1 MKKYL
6 KILGVAIIFGGLL
19 AYLFYYDINKEVRA
33 ISKKEEVIT
42 LFQVGVF
49 KDYNNAT
56 FFSKTFP
63 SSLIYKDNDYYRVI
77 IAISYHEETKLKL
90 ESIYQN
96 SEIEYYEKE
105 IRINKDFIEKISNYE
120 SIILKSNKEEVINN
134 VNNSILLFIF
144 SGSINRFL
152 IAINPN
158 LDTKNIELNYDKY
171 LKDELDNIKKINN
184 IEFNDDLDLQVS
196 RVKYRNVYEYSD
208 TLTIYKGFKNSVFVN
223 DVVLNNDGLIGIV
236 TKTYDYYSIVT
247 LITNKNSNIS
257 VKINDA
263 IGILKT
269 INNTLVVTNI
279 NNYEKVN
286 VDDEIYTSG
295 LGNLP
300 DNIYIGKV
308 KSINLNNTEIEKVVE
323 VNINDRLEKLDY
335 LFIRSNHD

>member
-1 MKKYL
+1 MIKKY
-6 KILGVAIIFGGLL
+6 
-19 AYLFYYDINKEVRA
+19 
-33 ISKKEEVIT
+33 
-42 LFQVGVF
+42 
-49 KDYNNAT
+49 KDYILL
-56 FFSKTFP
+56 
-63 SSLIYKDNDYYRVI
+63 LIV
-77 IAISYHEETKLKL
+77 
-90 ESIYQN
+90 
-96 SEIEYYEKE
+96 
-105 IRINKDFIEKISNYE
+105 F
-120 SIILKSNKEEVINN
+120 
-134 VNNSILLFIF
+134 LLFIF

-184 IEFNDDLDLQVS
+184 IEFNNDLNLQVS

-208 TLTIYKGFKNSVFVN
+208 TLTIYKGFKNNVFVN

-279 NNYEKVN
+279 NNYEKLN

>member
-1 MKKYL
+1 MIKKY
-6 KILGVAIIFGGLL
+6 KDYILLLIIF
-19 AYLFYYDINKEVRA
+19 
-33 ISKKEEVIT
+33 
-42 LFQVGVF
+42 
-49 KDYNNAT
+49 
-56 FFSKTFP
+56 
-63 SSLIYKDNDYYRVI
+63 
-77 IAISYHEETKLKL
+77 
-90 ESIYQN
+90 
-96 SEIEYYEKE
+96 
-105 IRINKDFIEKISNYE
+105 
-120 SIILKSNKEEVINN
+120 
-134 VNNSILLFIF
+134 LLFIF

-208 TLTIYKGFKNSVFVN
+208 TLTIYKGFKNNVFVN

-247 LITNKNSNIS
+247 LITNKDSNIS

-263 IGILKT
+263 IGILKV
-269 INNTLVVTNI
+269 INNNLVVTNI

-308 KSINLNNTEIEKVVE
+308 KSINLNNTEIEKVIE

>member
-1 MKKYL
+1 MIKKY
-6 KILGVAIIFGGLL
+6 
-19 AYLFYYDINKEVRA
+19 
-33 ISKKEEVIT
+33 
-42 LFQVGVF
+42 
-49 KDYNNAT
+49 KDYILL
-56 FFSKTFP
+56 
-63 SSLIYKDNDYYRVI
+63 LIV
-77 IAISYHEETKLKL
+77 
-90 ESIYQN
+90 
-96 SEIEYYEKE
+96 
-105 IRINKDFIEKISNYE
+105 F
-120 SIILKSNKEEVINN
+120 
-134 VNNSILLFIF
+134 LLFIF

-171 LKDELDNIKKINN
+171 LKEELDNIKKINN
-184 IEFNDDLDLQVS
+184 IEFNNDLNLQVS

-208 TLTIYKGFKNSVFVN
+208 TLTIYKGFKNNVFVN

-247 LITNKNSNIS
+247 LITNKSSNIS

-308 KSINLNNTEIEKVVE
+308 KSINLNNTEIEKVIE
-323 VNINDRLEKLDY
+323 VDLNDRLEKLDY
-335 LFIRSNHD
+335 VFIRSNHD

>member
-1 MKKYL
+1 MIKKY
-6 KILGVAIIFGGLL
+6 
-19 AYLFYYDINKEVRA
+19 
-33 ISKKEEVIT
+33 
-42 LFQVGVF
+42 
-49 KDYNNAT
+49 KDYILL
-56 FFSKTFP
+56 
-63 SSLIYKDNDYYRVI
+63 LIV
-77 IAISYHEETKLKL
+77 
-90 ESIYQN
+90 
-96 SEIEYYEKE
+96 
-105 IRINKDFIEKISNYE
+105 F
-120 SIILKSNKEEVINN
+120 
-134 VNNSILLFIF
+134 LLFIF

-171 LKDELDNIKKINN
+171 LKEELDNIKKINN
-184 IEFNDDLDLQVS
+184 IEFNNDLNLQVS

-208 TLTIYKGFKNSVFVN
+208 TLTIYKGFKNNVFVN

-247 LITNKNSNIS
+247 LITNKSSNIS

-263 IGILKT
+263 IGILKV

-308 KSINLNNTEIEKVVE
+308 KSINLNNTEIEKVIE
-323 VNINDRLEKLDY
+323 VDLNDRLEKLDY
-335 LFIRSNHD
+335 VFIRSNHD

>member
-1 MKKYL
+1 MIKKY
-6 KILGVAIIFGGLL
+6 KDYILLLIIF
-19 AYLFYYDINKEVRA
+19 
-33 ISKKEEVIT
+33 
-42 LFQVGVF
+42 
-49 KDYNNAT
+49 
-56 FFSKTFP
+56 
-63 SSLIYKDNDYYRVI
+63 
-77 IAISYHEETKLKL
+77 
-90 ESIYQN
+90 
-96 SEIEYYEKE
+96 
-105 IRINKDFIEKISNYE
+105 
-120 SIILKSNKEEVINN
+120 
-134 VNNSILLFIF
+134 LLFIF

-208 TLTIYKGFKNSVFVN
+208 TLTIYKGFKNNVFVN

-300 DNIYIGKV
+300 DSIYIGKV

-335 LFIRSNHD
+335 LFIRRNLD

>member
-1 MKKYL
+1 MIKKY
-6 KILGVAIIFGGLL
+6 KDYILLLIIF
-19 AYLFYYDINKEVRA
+19 
-33 ISKKEEVIT
+33 
-42 LFQVGVF
+42 
-49 KDYNNAT
+49 
-56 FFSKTFP
+56 
-63 SSLIYKDNDYYRVI
+63 
-77 IAISYHEETKLKL
+77 
-90 ESIYQN
+90 
-96 SEIEYYEKE
+96 
-105 IRINKDFIEKISNYE
+105 
-120 SIILKSNKEEVINN
+120 
-134 VNNSILLFIF
+134 LLFIF

-208 TLTIYKGFKNSVFVN
+208 TLTIYKGFKNNVFVN

-247 LITNKNSNIS
+247 LITNKSSNIS

-308 KSINLNNTEIEKVVE
+308 KSINLNNTEIEKVIE

>member
-1 MKKYL
+1 MIKKY
-6 KILGVAIIFGGLL
+6 KDYILLLIIF
-19 AYLFYYDINKEVRA
+19 
-33 ISKKEEVIT
+33 
-42 LFQVGVF
+42 
-49 KDYNNAT
+49 
-56 FFSKTFP
+56 
-63 SSLIYKDNDYYRVI
+63 
-77 IAISYHEETKLKL
+77 
-90 ESIYQN
+90 
-96 SEIEYYEKE
+96 
-105 IRINKDFIEKISNYE
+105 
-120 SIILKSNKEEVINN
+120 
-134 VNNSILLFIF
+134 LLFIF

-184 IEFNDDLDLQVS
+184 IEFNDYLDLQVS

-208 TLTIYKGFKNSVFVN
+208 TLTIYKGFKNNVFVN

-247 LITNKNSNIS
+247 LITNKSSNIS

-308 KSINLNNTEIEKVVE
+308 KSINLNNTEIEKVIE

>member
-1 MKKYL
+1 MIKKY
-6 KILGVAIIFGGLL
+6 KDYILLLIIF
-19 AYLFYYDINKEVRA
+19 
-33 ISKKEEVIT
+33 
-42 LFQVGVF
+42 
-49 KDYNNAT
+49 
-56 FFSKTFP
+56 
-63 SSLIYKDNDYYRVI
+63 
-77 IAISYHEETKLKL
+77 
-90 ESIYQN
+90 
-96 SEIEYYEKE
+96 
-105 IRINKDFIEKISNYE
+105 
-120 SIILKSNKEEVINN
+120 
-134 VNNSILLFIF
+134 LLFIF

-196 RVKYRNVYEYSD
+196 RVKYRNVYEHSD
-208 TLTIYKGFKNSVFVN
+208 TLTIYKGFKNNVFVN

>member
-1 MKKYL
+1 MIKKY
-6 KILGVAIIFGGLL
+6 KDYILLLIIF
-19 AYLFYYDINKEVRA
+19 
-33 ISKKEEVIT
+33 
-42 LFQVGVF
+42 
-49 KDYNNAT
+49 
-56 FFSKTFP
+56 
-63 SSLIYKDNDYYRVI
+63 
-77 IAISYHEETKLKL
+77 
-90 ESIYQN
+90 
-96 SEIEYYEKE
+96 
-105 IRINKDFIEKISNYE
+105 
-120 SIILKSNKEEVINN
+120 
-134 VNNSILLFIF
+134 LLFIF

-208 TLTIYKGFKNSVFVN
+208 TLTIYKGFKNNVFVN

-269 INNTLVVTNI
+269 INNNLVVTNI
-279 NNYEKVN
+279 NNYEKVD

-323 VNINDRLEKLDY
+323 VNINNRLEKLDY

>member
-1 MKKYL
+1 MIKKY
-6 KILGVAIIFGGLL
+6 KDYILLLIIF
-19 AYLFYYDINKEVRA
+19 
-33 ISKKEEVIT
+33 
-42 LFQVGVF
+42 
-49 KDYNNAT
+49 
-56 FFSKTFP
+56 
-63 SSLIYKDNDYYRVI
+63 
-77 IAISYHEETKLKL
+77 
-90 ESIYQN
+90 
-96 SEIEYYEKE
+96 
-105 IRINKDFIEKISNYE
+105 
-120 SIILKSNKEEVINN
+120 
-134 VNNSILLFIF
+134 LLFIF

-208 TLTIYKGFKNSVFVN
+208 TLTIYKGFKNNVFVN
-223 DVVLNNDGLIGIV
+223 DIVLTNDGLIGIV

>member
-1 MKKYL
+1 MIKKY
-6 KILGVAIIFGGLL
+6 KDYILLLIIF
-19 AYLFYYDINKEVRA
+19 
-33 ISKKEEVIT
+33 
-42 LFQVGVF
+42 
-49 KDYNNAT
+49 
-56 FFSKTFP
+56 
-63 SSLIYKDNDYYRVI
+63 
-77 IAISYHEETKLKL
+77 
-90 ESIYQN
+90 
-96 SEIEYYEKE
+96 
-105 IRINKDFIEKISNYE
+105 
-120 SIILKSNKEEVINN
+120 
-134 VNNSILLFIF
+134 LLFIF

-208 TLTIYKGFKNSVFVN
+208 TLTIYKGFKNNVFVN
-223 DVVLNNDGLIGIV
+223 DIVLTNDGLIGIV

-247 LITNKNSNIS
+247 LISNKNSNIS

>member
-1 MKKYL
+1 MIKKY
-6 KILGVAIIFGGLL
+6 
-19 AYLFYYDINKEVRA
+19 
-33 ISKKEEVIT
+33 
-42 LFQVGVF
+42 
-49 KDYNNAT
+49 KDYILL
-56 FFSKTFP
+56 
-63 SSLIYKDNDYYRVI
+63 LIV
-77 IAISYHEETKLKL
+77 
-90 ESIYQN
+90 
-96 SEIEYYEKE
+96 
-105 IRINKDFIEKISNYE
+105 F
-120 SIILKSNKEEVINN
+120 
-134 VNNSILLFIF
+134 LLFIF

-171 LKDELDNIKKINN
+171 LKEELDNIKKINN
-184 IEFNDDLDLQVS
+184 IEFNDNLDLQVS

-208 TLTIYKGFKNSVFVN
+208 TLTIYKGFKNNIFVN
-223 DVVLNNDGLIGIV
+223 DIVLNNDGLIGIV
-236 TKTYDYYSIVT
+236 TKTYDYYSVVT
-247 LITNKNSNIS
+247 LITNKSSNIS

-335 LFIRSNHD
+335 VFIRSNHD

>member
-1 MKKYL
+1 MIKKY
-6 KILGVAIIFGGLL
+6 KDYILLLIIF
-19 AYLFYYDINKEVRA
+19 
-33 ISKKEEVIT
+33 
-42 LFQVGVF
+42 
-49 KDYNNAT
+49 
-56 FFSKTFP
+56 
-63 SSLIYKDNDYYRVI
+63 
-77 IAISYHEETKLKL
+77 
-90 ESIYQN
+90 
-96 SEIEYYEKE
+96 
-105 IRINKDFIEKISNYE
+105 
-120 SIILKSNKEEVINN
+120 
-134 VNNSILLFIF
+134 LLFIF

-208 TLTIYKGFKNSVFVN
+208 TLTIYKGFKNNVFVN
-223 DVVLNNDGLIGIV
+223 EVVLNNDGLIGIV

>member
-1 MKKYL
+1 MIKKY
-6 KILGVAIIFGGLL
+6 KDYILLLIIF
-19 AYLFYYDINKEVRA
+19 
-33 ISKKEEVIT
+33 
-42 LFQVGVF
+42 
-49 KDYNNAT
+49 
-56 FFSKTFP
+56 
-63 SSLIYKDNDYYRVI
+63 
-77 IAISYHEETKLKL
+77 
-90 ESIYQN
+90 
-96 SEIEYYEKE
+96 
-105 IRINKDFIEKISNYE
+105 
-120 SIILKSNKEEVINN
+120 
-134 VNNSILLFIF
+134 LLFIF

-196 RVKYRNVYEYSD
+196 RVKYRNIYEYSD
-208 TLTIYKGFKNSVFVN
+208 TLTIYKGFKNNVFVN

-286 VDDEIYTSG
+286 VDDEIYTSV

-323 VNINDRLEKLDY
+323 VNINNRLEKLDY

>member
-1 MKKYL
+1 MIKKY
-6 KILGVAIIFGGLL
+6 KDYILLLIIF
-19 AYLFYYDINKEVRA
+19 
-33 ISKKEEVIT
+33 
-42 LFQVGVF
+42 
-49 KDYNNAT
+49 
-56 FFSKTFP
+56 
-63 SSLIYKDNDYYRVI
+63 
-77 IAISYHEETKLKL
+77 
-90 ESIYQN
+90 
-96 SEIEYYEKE
+96 
-105 IRINKDFIEKISNYE
+105 
-120 SIILKSNKEEVINN
+120 
-134 VNNSILLFIF
+134 LLFIF
-144 SGSINRFL
+144 SGNINRFL

-184 IEFNDDLDLQVS
+184 IKFNDDLDLQVS

-208 TLTIYKGFKNSVFVN
+208 TLTIYKGFKNNVFVN
-223 DVVLNNDGLIGIV
+223 DIVLTNDGLIGIV

>member
-1 MKKYL
+1 MIKKY
-6 KILGVAIIFGGLL
+6 
-19 AYLFYYDINKEVRA
+19 
-33 ISKKEEVIT
+33 
-42 LFQVGVF
+42 
-49 KDYNNAT
+49 KDYILL
-56 FFSKTFP
+56 
-63 SSLIYKDNDYYRVI
+63 LIV
-77 IAISYHEETKLKL
+77 
-90 ESIYQN
+90 
-96 SEIEYYEKE
+96 
-105 IRINKDFIEKISNYE
+105 F
-120 SIILKSNKEEVINN
+120 
-134 VNNSILLFIF
+134 LLFIF

-171 LKDELDNIKKINN
+171 LKEELDNIKKINN
-184 IEFNDDLDLQVS
+184 IEFNNDLNLQVS

-208 TLTIYKGFKNSVFVN
+208 TLTIYKGFKNNVFVN

-247 LITNKNSNIS
+247 LITNKSSNIS

-263 IGILKT
+263 IGILKV

-308 KSINLNNTEIEKVVE
+308 KSINLNNTEIEKEIE
-323 VNINDRLEKLDY
+323 VDLNDRLEKLDY
-335 LFIRSNHD
+335 VFIRSNHD

>member
-1 MKKYL
+1 MIKKY
-6 KILGVAIIFGGLL
+6 KDYILLLIIF
-19 AYLFYYDINKEVRA
+19 
-33 ISKKEEVIT
+33 
-42 LFQVGVF
+42 
-49 KDYNNAT
+49 
-56 FFSKTFP
+56 
-63 SSLIYKDNDYYRVI
+63 
-77 IAISYHEETKLKL
+77 
-90 ESIYQN
+90 
-96 SEIEYYEKE
+96 
-105 IRINKDFIEKISNYE
+105 
-120 SIILKSNKEEVINN
+120 
-134 VNNSILLFIF
+134 LLFIF

-158 LDTKNIELNYDKY
+158 LDTKNIELNYDKN

-208 TLTIYKGFKNSVFVN
+208 TLTIYKGFKNNVFVN
-223 DVVLNNDGLIGIV
+223 DIVLNNDGLIGIV

-335 LFIRSNHD
+335 VFIRSNHD

>member
-1 MKKYL
+1 MIKKY
-6 KILGVAIIFGGLL
+6 KDYILLLIIF
-19 AYLFYYDINKEVRA
+19 
-33 ISKKEEVIT
+33 
-42 LFQVGVF
+42 
-49 KDYNNAT
+49 
-56 FFSKTFP
+56 
-63 SSLIYKDNDYYRVI
+63 
-77 IAISYHEETKLKL
+77 
-90 ESIYQN
+90 
-96 SEIEYYEKE
+96 
-105 IRINKDFIEKISNYE
+105 
-120 SIILKSNKEEVINN
+120 
-134 VNNSILLFIF
+134 LLFIF
-144 SGSINRFL
+144 SGNINRFL

-208 TLTIYKGFKNSVFVN
+208 TLTIYKGFKNNVFVN
-223 DVVLNNDGLIGIV
+223 DIVLNNDGLIGIV

>member
-1 MKKYL
+1 MIKKY
-6 KILGVAIIFGGLL
+6 
-19 AYLFYYDINKEVRA
+19 
-33 ISKKEEVIT
+33 
-42 LFQVGVF
+42 
-49 KDYNNAT
+49 KDYILL
-56 FFSKTFP
+56 
-63 SSLIYKDNDYYRVI
+63 LIV
-77 IAISYHEETKLKL
+77 
-90 ESIYQN
+90 
-96 SEIEYYEKE
+96 
-105 IRINKDFIEKISNYE
+105 F
-120 SIILKSNKEEVINN
+120 
-134 VNNSILLFIF
+134 LLFIF

-184 IEFNDDLDLQVS
+184 IEFNNDLNLQVS

-208 TLTIYKGFKNSVFVN
+208 TLTIYKGFKNNVFVN

-247 LITNKNSNIS
+247 LITNKSSNIS

-335 LFIRSNHD
+335 VFIRSNHD